1 MGVVVVPKELITEEE
16 LKTLHP
22 DFGLY
27 QGVNFDSV
35 KYYRS
40 DKIGL
45 VEVAICTDGSL
56 DRKIEALKM
65 HQKKRK
71 LLSYFGL
78 NH

>member
-1 MGVVVVPKELITEEE
+1 MAIVEVPKELVTKEE
-16 LKTLHP
+16 LSTLHP

-27 QGVNFDSV
+27 KGVNFESI

-56 DRKIEALKM
+56 DRNIEGLENY
-65 HQKKRK
+65 QKKRE
-71 LLSYFGL
+71 LLNYFEI
-78 NH
+78 